1 MAKVIISKGATQS
14 YINALLN
21 QVQALMKGKTLD
33 KYELGNMQEELWRIE
48 HYINQDTKPEPKP
61 SVHMMSCATT
71 RTGFEE
77 HCNCKDWQEGEM

>member
-14 YINALLN
+14 YITALLN

-48 HYINQDTKPEPKP
+48 HYINQGDD
-61 SVHMMSCATT
+61 V
-71 RTGFEE
+71 
-77 HCNCKDWQEGEM
+77 